1 MARRAVVGRA
11 RAALALAALAALA
24 LLALLAL
31 LAGAAEAKK
40 QGEEEAVRQA
50 DRSEGGWRWPRARHP
65 RPGGPTGRAPV
76 RCPPTASCQGTT
88 TNAGRLTRTRWSW
101 AR

>member
-50 DRSEGGWRWPRARHP
+50 DRSEGGG
-65 RPGGPTGRAPV
+65 GGPEPATLARAGPRGGR
-76 RCPPTASCQGTT
+76 R
-88 TNAGRLTRTRWSW
+88 
-101 AR
+101 